1 LTRNRKNLIP
11 FILIIGGALFLLA
24 GLIWVVQPPQETN
37 LVQPSPG
44 SAEQVKR
51 VALNDAKAAFDAG
64 NATFLD
70 VRSSTSFEA
79 SHIPDALSIPLDEL
93 PTRISELDPT
103 SWIIPY

>member
-1 LTRNRKNLIP
+1 MTTNRKKLIP

-24 GLIWVVQPPQETN
+24 ALVWVVQQPQKTN
-37 LVQPSPG
+37 LAQPSPG
-44 SAEQVKR
+44 SVEQVKR

-70 VRSSTSFEA
+70 VRSSNSFEA
-79 SHIPDALSIPLDEL
+79 LHIPGAVSIPLDEL
-93 PTRISELDPT
+93 PTRISELAPT